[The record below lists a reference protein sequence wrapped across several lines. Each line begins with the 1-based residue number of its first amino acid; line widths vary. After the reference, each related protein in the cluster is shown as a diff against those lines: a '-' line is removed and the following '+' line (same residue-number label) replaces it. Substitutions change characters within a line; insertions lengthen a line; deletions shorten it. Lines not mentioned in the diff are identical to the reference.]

1 MNPLTAAR
9 MAGHTA
15 EEVIN
20 FLQKVDPATS
30 KKIKQALAMGYGAE
44 EVMNF
49 LGGVMDTEPKAQK
62 AQKFKKY
69 PSYAKA
75 MSIMNERAPES
86 VKQQRE
92 LRDRGALED
101 VLDPGQL
108 LAGGAGALAG
118 GPAGAAGGVAAYRD
132 LKARYDKHVEEGGQL
147 SFADFVK
154 SAMKG
159 VGIAAA
165 GKALPGAVA
174 GALGGEGEQPV
185 PQQPVEPRAQAEE
198 VPQPAQPAVEEPASE
213 LSPQDAFKALE
224 ERGLGNIMK
233 SLGQQ
238 LDADSIR
245 GAVANIKGK
254 KFVSDLEKSMGT
266 PAVEIFAKAK
276 EFVGSPKEAQ
286 PVTEAKTPIRFKSK
300 SDDQERWKW
309 HSQKWGKDKE
319 SYEPISKHGQYEIWH
334 RSQEK
339 GRGGIGEIRA
349 IDQDGNVVGLVS
361 YDDAGKGKIEA
372 AVEVDPKHRRK
383 GIASKLY
390 EESEKQSGKTLQP
403 AEEQTP
409 FSKAL
414 WEKEGKKFG
423 REQKINLK
431 EKGHSE
437 FRPEVSFEKGNKD
450 LSKYLSNIGT
460 IQMPKDAKL
469 SKDAKP
475 LQALKS
481 SNVRYADYDPENKTL
496 QVLFAPTSGKSGE
509 IYEYNDVPEED
520 VLGMM
525 KGSGTAVTRG
535 ANSFRAWFG
544 GKNPS
549 IGRAFK
555 DFIAKKDDKGD
566 AVYPYRKISEK
577 YVKDE
582 DLKKIRGADTV
593 HLATQYVDAFEDLT
607 LQSQAKTRAEGL
619 KKVSSALKEIDD
631 SLLEDMIFQVTKAV
645 GQEVKQAKR
654 KGKQKRFKG
663 GKESEIEKRVK
674 EMAGVR

>member
-1 MNPLTAAR
+1 MSFIEESIKHGYKAKDILETISNEIPEL
-9 MAGHTA
+9 A
-15 EEVIN
+15 E
-20 FLQKVDPATS
+20 KVS
-30 KKIKQALAMGYGAE
+30 SAMGYGYSAE
-44 EVMNF
+44 KILQSLASQFQSGDSKRVAKSMGIPQKYARNLAF
-49 LGGVMDTEPKAQK
+49 SADLDPATVITESTTSP
-62 AQKFKKY
+62 
-69 PSYAKA
+69 
-75 MSIMNERAPES
+75 
-86 VKQQRE
+86 
-92 LRDRGALED
+92 DRGASFRKGLMGAAATGAG
-101 VLDPGQL
+101 LAAGLPGKAGQL
-108 LAGGAGALAG
+108 AGAIS
-118 GPAGAAGGVAAYRD
+118 GA
-132 LKARYDKHVEEGGQL
+132 
-147 SFADFVK
+147 
-154 SAMKG
+154 
-159 VGIAAA
+159 I
-165 GKALPGAVA
+165 
-174 GALGGEGEQPV
+174 GGEGEQPI

-198 VPQPAQPAVEEPASE
+198 VPQPAVEEPASE